1 MIPVS
6 CTRQDKVKPTKN
18 VILMI
23 PDGTSTS
30 VLSVVRWYRQ
40 HQNPQNG
47 TVTLATDPYLC
58 GLVRQNCSD
67 SPIAASPAAMTS
79 FMTGYKVQ
87 GSNLSVYPARNE
99 GQDLVN
105 VNADST
111 WQPLST
117 VMEAAKILGH
127 KSTGLVVT
135 VIATQDRKSHV

>member
-1 MIPVS
+1 MKSVKRIILISLLAIAMIPVS

-87 GSNLSVYPARNE
+87 GPNLSV
-99 GQDLVN
+99 
-105 VNADST
+105 
-111 WQPLST
+111 
-117 VMEAAKILGH
+117 
-127 KSTGLVVT
+127 
-135 VIATQDRKSHV
+135 